1 MDPMGFEDQVSITVE
16 DEEILSLDSE
26 VNSYPSNPEQFE
38 VFAKNG
44 MTIIDEEN
52 TEHEVIKKCF
62 LNGMEQF
69 GKNTNVVAIHR
80 NSNSSFTGKARK
92 ETFRIFSEAVAKKSG
107 GDANIKYAWYGASR
121 DEICEIMS
129 HGFSRLRKPENGQEP
144 YGLGVHL
151 SPQNFPSDGVSSSVM
166 DQYGFRHVLLCRVI
180 LGNTELVRPGS
191 EQFQPSSNEFDSGV
205 DNLSSPRRY
214 IIWSPYMN
222 SHIFPEYIVSFTAP
236 GREVSRTRVVRP
248 NSPYMK
254 FVSLLSMLSNFLPRS
269 RMVLIFKYHSE
280 YQANKIS
287 RIQLIRRLRQL
298 AGDKLLTDVI
308 KFYRNKQIEARTR

>member
-26 VNSYPSNPEQFE
+26 VNSYPSNPGQFE

-107 GDANIKYAWYGASR
+107 GDANIKYA
-121 DEICEIMS
+121 C
-129 HGFSRLRKPENGQEP
+129 
-144 YGLGVHL
+144 
-151 SPQNFPSDGVSSSVM
+151 VSSSAM

-180 LGNTELVRPGS
+180 LGNTEPVRPGS

-222 SHIFPEYIVSFTAP
+222 SHIFPDYIVSFTVP
-236 GREVSRTRVVRP
+236 VREVSRTRVVRP

-280 YQANKIS
+280 YQVSSSFLSNLQS
-287 RIQLIRRLRQL
+287 LFPFLRYL
-298 AGDKLLTDVI
+298 
-308 KFYRNKQIEARTR
+308 